1 MYSNGPVWGMHLFW
15 WAFWIF
21 AMVGLFGYN
30 VPERARVNSLDPH
43 TILKRRFAK
52 GEISEDEYKRITT
65 LFRNDEDLVQRDTTV
80 QTTHSRVAGHP
91 IVDGLSFSATWAIS
105 YALCSVLYWIA
116 PEAVMTATSK
126 LFHGMSFTQMAQAG
140 ATFGFGDFV
149 SVLTVGAV
157 YTFVAG
163 IVWSLVH
170 SFFLSQKAGR
180 RLEKLEKQ
188 SVQNAQLKLNRQTR

>member
-1 MYSNGPVWGMHLFW
+1 MYSYGPFWGMHLFW
-15 WAFWIF
+15 WALWIF
-21 AMVGLFGYN
+21 AMVGVFGYN

-52 GEISEDEYKRITT
+52 GEISEEEYKKIAAQ
-65 LFRNDEDLVQRDTTV
+65 FRSDEDLVQRDTTA
-80 QTTHSRVAGHP
+80 QTMHSKVAGHP
-91 IVDGLSFSATWAIS
+91 FVDGLSFSATWVIS

-140 ATFGFGDFV
+140 TPFGFGDFV

-157 YTFVAG
+157 YTFAAG
-163 IVWSLVH
+163 IIWSFVH
-170 SFFLSQKAGR
+170 SFFLRQKAER
-180 RLEKLEKQ
+180 RLEKIERRT
-188 SVQNAQLKLNRQTR
+188 VRCTT